1 MSSFIPSPFL
11 RQVLIA
17 DAVTSA
23 ASGVLMFAGSG
34 FLAGILGLPAS
45 LLSYAGLSLLPFA
58 ALVGL
63 AASRPSL
70 PRVAVWAI
78 IACNAVWALDS
89 IAILFTGWTAPNTLG
104 QVFIVAQALVVL
116 LLAELEYMGMRR
128 STALAT

>member
-1 MSSFIPSPFL
+1 MIMLWTGRTGGRPPPQFEAAFSKQESVMSSFIPSPFL

-23 ASGVLMFAGSG
+23 ASGVMMFAGSG
-34 FLAGILGLPAS
+34 FLAGLLGLPAP

-70 PRVAVWAI
+70 PRLAVWAI

-89 IAILFTGWTAPNTLG
+89 VAILFSGW
-104 QVFIVAQALVVL
+104 
-116 LLAELEYMGMRR
+116 
-128 STALAT
+128 